1 MSNRV
6 IENKKGRRE
15 KIKEEEKQAK
25 EDKKRLKEEKK
36 AEKAEKKKNKKGI
49 GKKILLVLAI
59 IFVIFASIFVFKLA
73 KNNWDFGKT
82 LTQDV
87 LGPKDPVYVLAMGVS
102 EDLEVPLTDT
112 MMVIGYNPNDQK
124 AFAIS
129 IPRDTFIGSNKE
141 TAGGYDKLN
150 SLYQKSPEKT
160 KAAIEK
166 ILGIDIDYYVVVQN
180 KVVRDV
186 VDALGAVEFN
196 VPIDMNYDDKTQD
209 LHIHLKAGIQSMNGE
224 QVEQLLRFRHN
235 NDGSTYPVEYGIED
249 YGRMRTQREFVKELL
264 KQCIRFQN
272 VTKIIDL
279 ATAFFDNVDTDM
291 SLATMVSYVPYAL
304 QYNPDDLLSEQVP
317 GASAMLNS
325 LSFYEY
331 YPKQTK
337 TIVADLLD
345 KIGLEDEAEEYRV
358 EYKLKSKKVTNTTE
372 NKVNNTV
379 KNETKNT
386 VKNEVKN
393 EVKKETKNTTNT
405 SKSSKK

>member
-6 IENKKGRRE
+6 IDNKKSRRE

-25 EDKKRLKEEKK
+25 EEKKRLKKEKK
-36 AEKAEKKKNKKGI
+36 EAKKGKGI
-49 GKKILLVLAI
+49 GKKILLAI
-59 IFVIFASIFVFKLA
+59 LILFLIFAIVFVIKLA

-82 LTQDV
+82 LTSDV
-87 LGPKDPVYVLAMGVS
+87 LGPKDPIFVLAMGVS
-102 EDLEVPLTDT
+102 EDIEVPLTDT
-112 MMVIGYNPNDQK
+112 MKVIGYNPNDQQ

-129 IPRDTFIGSNKE
+129 IPRDTFIGSNKD
-141 TAGGYDKLN
+141 TAGSYDKLN

-166 ILGIDIDYYVVVQN
+166 ILGIEIDYYVVVQN

-209 LHIHLKAGIQSMNGE
+209 LHIHLKKGIQSMNGE

-235 NDGSTYPVEYGIED
+235 NDGSTYPAEYGIED
-249 YGRMRTQREFVKELL
+249 FGRMRTQREFVKELL
-264 KQCIRFQN
+264 KQCMRFQN

-279 ATAFFDNVDTDM
+279 TTAFFDNVDTDM
-291 SLATMVSYVPYAL
+291 SLATAVSYVPYAL
-304 QYNPDDLLSEQVP
+304 QYSPDELISEQVP
-317 GASAMLNS
+317 GAPATFNTYSY
-325 LSFYEY
+325 YEY

-337 TIVADLLD
+337 TLMAELLD
-345 KIGLEDEAEEYRV
+345 KIMLEEEAEEYRV
-358 EYKLKSKKVTNTTE
+358 EHKLKSKKTTNTT
-372 NKVNNTV
+372 NTANTV
-379 KNETKNT
+379 KNTTSNTVKNT

-393 EVKKETKNTTNT
+393 TVKNEVKNTA
-405 SKSSKK
+405 KSN

>member
-25 EDKKRLKEEKK
+25 EEKKKLKEES
-36 AEKAEKKKNKKGI
+36 KAEKKKNKKGI
-49 GKKILLVLAI
+49 GKKILCVLGI
-59 IFVIFASIFVFKLA
+59 MVLIFISTFIFKLA
-73 KNNWDFGKT
+73 KNNWDFGRT
-82 LTQDV
+82 LTSDV
-87 LGPKDPVYVLAMGVS
+87 LGPKDPVFVLVMGVS
-102 EDLEVPLTDT
+102 EDLVVPLTDT

-129 IPRDTFIGSNKE
+129 IPRDTFVGSNKD

-150 SLYQKSPEKT
+150 ALYQTSPEKT
-160 KAAIEK
+160 KGAIEK

-196 VPIDMNYDDKTQD
+196 VPIDMDYDDKTQD

-235 NDGSTYPVEYGIED
+235 NDGSPYPAEYGMED
-249 YGRMRTQREFVKELL
+249 FGRMSTQREFVKELL

-291 SLATMVSYVPYAL
+291 SLATVISYVPYAL
-304 QYNPDDLLSEQVP
+304 QFNPDELLSEQVP
-317 GASAMLNS
+317 GASAMFNS

-331 YPKQTK
+331 NPKQTK

-345 KIGLEDEAEEYRV
+345 NISLEVEAEEYRT
-358 EYKLKSKKVTNTTE
+358 EYKIKSKKPANVVNETNTVSKETTNTTS
-372 NKVNNTV
+372 KT
-379 KNETKNT
+379 
-386 VKNEVKN
+386 
-393 EVKKETKNTTNT
+393 NTTNT
-405 SKSSKK
+405 SKSKK

>member
-15 KIKEEEKQAK
+15 KIKEEEKK
-25 EDKKRLKEEKK
+25 TKEEKK
-36 AEKAEKKKNKKGI
+36 VEKAEKKKNKKGI
-49 GKKILLVLAI
+49 GKKILLAVLI
-59 IFVIFASIFVFKLA
+59 ILVVFVSIFVFKLA

-82 LTQDV
+82 LTKDV

-129 IPRDTFIGSNKE
+129 IPRDTFVGANKD

-196 VPIDMNYDDKTQD
+196 VPIDMNYDDKTQN

-317 GASAMLNS
+317 GASAMLNN

-337 TIVADLLD
+337 TIVADLLE
-345 KIGLEDEAEEYRV
+345 KIGLEDEAEEYRI
-358 EYKLKSKKVTNTTE
+358 EYKLKSNKVTNTTE
-372 NKVNNTV
+372 SKVNNTV
-379 KNETKNT
+379 KNENKNT

-393 EVKKETKNTTNT
+393 EIKNEVKKQIKNTTNT

>member
-6 IENKKGRRE
+6 IENKKGRRA
-15 KIKEEEKQAK
+15 KITEEEKAA
-25 EDKKRLKEEKK
+25 KEEKK
-36 AEKAEKKKNKKGI
+36 ANSKHI
-49 GKKILLVLAI
+49 GRKILLVILILILIYAI
-59 IFVIFASIFVFKLA
+59 IFVFKLA
-73 KNNWDFGKT
+73 KNGWNLGQT
-82 LTQDV
+82 LTNDV
-87 LGPKDPVYVLAMGVS
+87 LGPKDPIYVLAMGVS
-102 EDLEVPLTDT
+102 EDLETPLTDT
-112 MMVIGYNPNDQK
+112 MMVLGYNPNDQK

-129 IPRDTFIGSNKE
+129 IPRDTFVGKNKD
-141 TAGGYDKLN
+141 TAGGNDKLN
-150 SLYQKSPEKT
+150 SLYRKSPEHT
-160 KAAIEK
+160 KEAIEE
-166 ILGIDIDYYVVVQN
+166 ILGIDIDYYLVVQN

-235 NDGSTYPVEYGIED
+235 NDGSTYPAEYGVED

-279 ATAFFDNVDTDM
+279 ATAFFDNVDTDI
-291 SLATMVSYVPYAL
+291 SLATAISYVPYAL
-304 QYNPDDLLSEQVP
+304 QFNPDNLLSEQVP
-317 GASAMLNS
+317 GASKTFNN

-337 TIVADLLD
+337 TLVANLLD
-345 KIGLEDEAEEYRV
+345 EIGLEEEAIDYREEYNI
-358 EYKLKSKKVTNTTE
+358 KLPKTTNTT
-372 NKVNNTV
+372 NTSNTSKTNTTNSV

-386 VKNEVKN
+386 
-393 EVKKETKNTTNT
+393 TN
-405 SKSSKK
+405 SSKK

>member
-25 EDKKRLKEEKK
+25 EEKKKLKEES
-36 AEKAEKKKNKKGI
+36 KAEKKKNKNKKGI
-49 GKKILLVLAI
+49 GKKILCVLGI
-59 IFVIFASIFVFKLA
+59 ILLIFISSFIFKLA

-82 LTQDV
+82 LTSDV
-87 LGPKDPVYVLAMGVS
+87 LGPKDPVFVLVMGVS
-102 EDLEVPLTDT
+102 EDLVVPLTDT

-129 IPRDTFIGSNKE
+129 IPRDTFVGSNKD

-150 SLYQKSPEKT
+150 ALYQTSPEKT
-160 KAAIEK
+160 KGAIEK

-196 VPIDMNYDDKTQD
+196 VPIDMDYDDKTQD

-235 NDGSTYPVEYGIED
+235 NDGTTYPAEYGMED

-291 SLATMVSYVPYAL
+291 SLATVISYVPYAL
-304 QYNPDDLLSEQVP
+304 QFNPDELLSEQVP
-317 GASAMLNS
+317 GASAMFNS

-345 KIGLEDEAEEYRV
+345 NISLEEEAEEYRT
-358 EYKLKSKKVTNTTE
+358 EYKIKSKKPANVVNETNTVSKETTNTTS
-372 NKVNNTV
+372 KT
-379 KNETKNT
+379 
-386 VKNEVKN
+386 
-393 EVKKETKNTTNT
+393 NTTNT
-405 SKSSKK
+405 SKSKK

>member
-25 EDKKRLKEEKK
+25 EEKKKLKEES
-36 AEKAEKKKNKKGI
+36 KAEKKKNKKGI
-49 GKKILLVLAI
+49 GKKILCVLGI
-59 IFVIFASIFVFKLA
+59 MVLIFISTFIFKLA
-73 KNNWDFGKT
+73 KNNWDFGRT
-82 LTQDV
+82 LTSDV
-87 LGPKDPVYVLAMGVS
+87 LGPKDPVFVLVMGVS
-102 EDLEVPLTDT
+102 EDLVAPLTDT

-129 IPRDTFIGSNKE
+129 IPRDTFVGSNKD

-150 SLYQKSPEKT
+150 ALYQTSPEKT
-160 KAAIEK
+160 KGAIEK

-196 VPIDMNYDDKTQD
+196 VPIDMDYDDKTQD

-235 NDGSTYPVEYGIED
+235 NDGSTYPAEYGMED

-264 KQCIRFQN
+264 KQCIRFKN

-291 SLATMVSYVPYAL
+291 SLATVISYVPYAL
-304 QYNPDDLLSEQVP
+304 QFNPDELLSEQVP
-317 GASAMLNS
+317 GASAMFNS

-345 KIGLEDEAEEYRV
+345 NISLEEEAEEYRI
-358 EYKLKSKKVTNTTE
+358 EYKIKSKKPANVVNETNTVSKETTNTT
-372 NKVNNTV
+372 
-379 KNETKNT
+379 
-386 VKNEVKN
+386 
-393 EVKKETKNTTNT
+393 KETSKTNTTNT
-405 SKSSKK
+405 SKKK

>member
-6 IENKKGRRE
+6 IDNKKSRRE

-25 EDKKRLKEEKK
+25 EEKKRLKKEKK
-36 AEKAEKKKNKKGI
+36 EDKKGKGI
-49 GKKILLVLAI
+49 GKKILLAMLILILIFAI
-59 IFVIFASIFVFKLA
+59 TFVIKLA

-82 LTQDV
+82 LTSDV
-87 LGPKDPVYVLAMGVS
+87 LGPKDPIFVLAMGVS
-102 EDLEVPLTDT
+102 EDLKVPLTDT
-112 MMVIGYNPNDQK
+112 MMVIGYNPNEQQ

-129 IPRDTFIGSNKE
+129 IPRDTFIGSNKD
-141 TAGGYDKLN
+141 TAGSYDKLN

-160 KAAIEK
+160 KEAIEK
-166 ILGIDIDYYVVVQN
+166 ILGIEIDYYVVVQN

-209 LHIHLKAGIQSMNGE
+209 LHIHLKKGIQSMNGE

-235 NDGSTYPVEYGIED
+235 NDGSTYPAEYGIED
-249 YGRMRTQREFVKELL
+249 FGRMRTQREFVKELL
-264 KQCIRFQN
+264 KQCMRFQN

-279 ATAFFDNVDTDM
+279 TTAFFDNVDTDM
-291 SLATMVSYVPYAL
+291 SLATVISYVPYAL
-304 QYNPDDLLSEQVP
+304 QFNPDELLSEQVP
-317 GASAMLNS
+317 GASAMFNS

-345 KIGLEDEAEEYRV
+345 NISLEEEAEEYRI
-358 EYKLKSKKVTNTTE
+358 EYKIKSKKPANVVNETNIVSKETTNTT
-372 NKVNNTV
+372 KDTSKTNTT
-379 KNETKNT
+379 NA
-386 VKNEVKN
+386 
-393 EVKKETKNTTNT
+393 TNT
-405 SKSSKK
+405 SKKK

>member
-25 EDKKRLKEEKK
+25 EEKKKLKEES
-36 AEKAEKKKNKKGI
+36 KAEKKKNKKGI
-49 GKKILLVLAI
+49 GKKILCVLGI
-59 IFVIFASIFVFKLA
+59 MVLIFISTFIFKLA
-73 KNNWDFGKT
+73 KNNWDFGRT
-82 LTQDV
+82 LTSDV
-87 LGPKDPVYVLAMGVS
+87 LGPKDPVFVLVMGVS
-102 EDLEVPLTDT
+102 EDLVVPLTDT

-129 IPRDTFIGSNKE
+129 IPRDTFVGSNKD

-150 SLYQKSPEKT
+150 ALYQTSPEKT
-160 KAAIEK
+160 KGAIEK

-186 VDALGAVEFN
+186 VDAVGAVEFN
-196 VPIDMNYDDKTQD
+196 VPIDMVYDDKTQD

-235 NDGSTYPVEYGIED
+235 NDGCTYPAEYGMED

-264 KQCIRFQN
+264 KQCIRFKN

-291 SLATMVSYVPYAL
+291 SLATVISYVPYAL
-304 QYNPDDLLSEQVP
+304 QFNPDELLSEQVP
-317 GASAMLNS
+317 GASAMFNS

-345 KIGLEDEAEEYRV
+345 NISLEEEAEEYRI
-358 EYKLKSKKVTNTTE
+358 EYKIKSKKPANVVNETNTVSKETTNTT
-372 NKVNNTV
+372 
-379 KNETKNT
+379 
-386 VKNEVKN
+386 
-393 EVKKETKNTTNT
+393 KETSKTNTTNT
-405 SKSSKK
+405 SKKK